1 MIRRS
6 RLRAALC
13 ASALAAPLAIAGCTV
28 GPDFHTPQVT
38 SPRQWGDEPRTDS
51 RLIAG
56 QIDTQWWHSFHD
68 PVLDSLV
75 DRLAAQNLDLQTAG
89 QRIDQARAQMH
100 VAASAGLPQASWAG
114 SYDYRHL
121 STHGIFSLAQPQ
133 PDAHFQFDFFAEAI
147 SAGWDL
153 DLFGMIRRAVEAQ
166 RAGELESLQARRAV
180 ALAAVSDLATSYMQ
194 LRGVQEQARITRDN
208 LALAQ
213 RNLALV
219 QSRFGNGVATTLEL
233 AQARAQ
239 VAQIAS
245 TLPDL
250 DDREATLINAIGFLL
265 AQPPRALEAELRAPG
280 AQPPVPPTVP
290 VGLPSELARRR
301 PDVLAAEA
309 RLHMATAEV
318 GMAQA
323 SFYPD
328 ITLTGN
334 MGTESLSAA
343 DFFALPARQFAAGPT
358 LNVPVFQG
366 GRLMATLHLRR
377 AQQKEA
383 AIAFRKTVLGA
394 WNDVDNAMTSYTQ
407 AQRARDQVRE
417 AFTQNEA
424 ALAAARQRYAEGAA
438 DYLNVVAAQGA
449 LLESQSALAANQT
462 KIETTLVALYRALGG
477 GWQYAEPAPGTDA
490 ARTQAHISTNPQP
503 VFSGTAELMP

>member
-1 MIRRS
+1 MIRHH
-6 RLRAALC
+6 RLRTVLC
-13 ASALAAPLAIAGCTV
+13 ATVFALTGCAV
-28 GPDFHTPQVT
+28 GPDFHAPQIT
-38 SPRQWGDEPRTDS
+38 SPHQWGFEPQARS
-51 RLIAG
+51 RLVSG
-56 QIDTQWWHSFHD
+56 PIDTQWWHSFRD

-100 VAASAGLPQASWAG
+100 VAASAGLPQVSWAG
-114 SYDYRHL
+114 NYDYRRL

-133 PDAHFQFDFFAEAI
+133 PNANFQFDFFSEAV

-194 LRGVQEQARITRDN
+194 LRGVQEQARITRAN

-219 QSRFGNGVATTLEL
+219 QSRFGNGVATTLDL
-233 AQARAQ
+233 AQSRAQ

-245 TLPDL
+245 ALPDL

-265 AQPPRALEAELRAPG
+265 AQPPRALETELKTPDI
-280 AQPPVPPTVP
+280 QPPVPPTVP
-290 VGLPSELARRR
+290 VGLPSDLARRR
-301 PDVLAAEA
+301 PDVLVAEA
-309 RLHMATAEV
+309 RLHQATAEV

-358 LNVPVFQG
+358 LNLPVFQG
-366 GRLMATLHLRR
+366 GRLLATLHLRK
-377 AQQKEA
+377 AQAKEA
-383 AIAFRKTVLGA
+383 ALAFRKTVLGA
-394 WNDVDNAMTSYTQ
+394 WNDVDNAMTAYTQ
-407 AQRARDQVRE
+407 AQRTREQTRE
-417 AFTQNEA
+417 AMTQNEA
-424 ALAAARQRYAEGAA
+424 VLFAARQRYVEGAA

-449 LLESQSALAANQT
+449 VLASQSALAANQT
-462 KIETTLVALYRALGG
+462 KIETTLVGLYRALGG
-477 GWQYAEPAPGTDA
+477 GWQYAEPAPGTQA
-490 ARTQAHISTNPQP
+490 ARAQAHISTNPQP
-503 VFSGTAELMP
+503 VFSGAAALMP